1 MRSRAEQVKRICDCG
16 IVAVVRT
23 DTSEELV
30 DVSKA
35 LKDGGIDVI
44 EITMTTPNALHV
56 IADVSKTMGEDV
68 LVGVGSVLDS
78 ETARAAFLAGA
89 EFIVAPTYSPAVV
102 EMAHRYGCSVTPGA
116 FTPNEVLAAWEGGA
130 DMVKIFSARVGGPK
144 YMKDLRAPMPQ
155 LKLVP
160 TGGVDITNAAEFIK
174 AGAAALGVGSALVK
188 KDAVKNKDFAAL
200 KGFAEEYVAEIRKA
214 RGL

>member
-35 LKDGGIDVI
+35 LKNGGIDVI
-44 EITMTTPNALHV
+44 EITMTTPNALQV

-68 LVGVGSVLDS
+68 LVGVGSVLDP
-78 ETARAAFLAGA
+78 ETARAAILAGA
-89 EFIVAPTYSPAVV
+89 EFIVAPTYSPAVI

-130 DMVKIFSARVGGPK
+130 DMVKIFPARVGGPK

-155 LKLVP
+155 LKLVL

-188 KDAVKNKDFAAL
+188 KDAIKNKDFAAL

>member
-35 LKDGGIDVI
+35 LKNGGIDVI
-44 EITMTTPNALHV
+44 EITMTTPNALQV
-56 IADVSKTMGEDV
+56 IADVSKVMGEDV
-68 LVGVGSVLDS
+68 LVGVGSVLDP
-78 ETARAAFLAGA
+78 ETARAAILAGA

-130 DMVKIFSARVGGPK
+130 DMVKIFPARVGGPK

-188 KDAVKNKDFAAL
+188 KDAIKNKDFAAL
-200 KGFAEEYVAEIRKA
+200 KGCAEEYVAEIRKA

>member
-1 MRSRAEQVKRICDCG
+1 MRSREEQVQRICDCG
-16 IVAVVRT
+16 VVAVVRT

-35 LKDGGIDVI
+35 LKEGGIDVI
-44 EITMTTPNALHV
+44 EITMTTPNALQV
-56 IADVSKTMGEDV
+56 IADVAKAMGGEV
-68 LVGVGSVLDS
+68 LVGVGSVLDP
-78 ETARAAFLAGA
+78 ETARAAILAGA

-130 DMVKIFSARVGGPK
+130 DMVKIFPARVGGPN

-188 KDAVKNKDFAAL
+188 KDAVKKKDFATLRKLA
-200 KGFAEEYVAEIRKA
+200 KDYVAAVAKA
-214 RGL
+214 RGA

>member
-30 DVSKA
+30 DVSRA
-35 LKDGGIDVI
+35 LKNGGIDVI
-44 EITMTTPNALHV
+44 EITMTTPNALQV
-56 IADVSKTMGEDV
+56 IADVSKVMGQDV
-68 LVGVGSVLDS
+68 LVGVGSVLDP
-78 ETARAAFLAGA
+78 ETARAAILAGA

-116 FTPNEVLAAWEGGA
+116 FTPSEVLAAWEGGA
-130 DMVKIFSARVGGPK
+130 DMVKIFPARVGGPK

-174 AGAAALGVGSALVK
+174 AGAAALGVGSALVR

>member
-35 LKDGGIDVI
+35 LKNGGIDVI
-44 EITMTTPNALHV
+44 EITMTTPNALQV
-56 IADVSKTMGEDV
+56 IADVSKVMGEDV
-68 LVGVGSVLDS
+68 LVGVGSVLDP
-78 ETARAAFLAGA
+78 ETARAAILAGA

-130 DMVKIFSARVGGPK
+130 DMVKIFPARVGGPK

-188 KDAVKNKDFAAL
+188 KDAIKNKDFAAL

>member
-16 IVAVVRT
+16 IVDVVRT

-35 LKDGGIDVI
+35 LKNGGIDVI
-44 EITMTTPNALHV
+44 EITMTTPNALQV
-56 IADVSKTMGEDV
+56 IADVSKVMGEDV
-68 LVGVGSVLDS
+68 LVGVGSVLDP
-78 ETARAAFLAGA
+78 ETARAAILAGA

-130 DMVKIFSARVGGPK
+130 DMVKIFPARVGGPK

-188 KDAVKNKDFAAL
+188 KDAIKNKDFAAL

>member
-1 MRSRAEQVKRICDCG
+1 
-16 IVAVVRT
+16 
-23 DTSEELV
+23 
-30 DVSKA
+30 
-35 LKDGGIDVI
+35 
-44 EITMTTPNALHV
+44 
-56 IADVSKTMGEDV
+56 
-68 LVGVGSVLDS
+68 
-78 ETARAAFLAGA
+78 
-89 EFIVAPTYSPAVV
+89 
-102 EMAHRYGCSVTPGA
+102 
-116 FTPNEVLAAWEGGA
+116 
-130 DMVKIFSARVGGPK
+130 MVKIFPARVGGPK

-174 AGAAALGVGSALVK
+174 AGAAALGVGSALVR

>member
-1 MRSRAEQVKRICDCG
+1 MRNRKEQVRRICDCG

-44 EITMTTPNALHV
+44 EITMTTPNALQV
-56 IADVSKTMGEDV
+56 IADVAKAMGNDV
-68 LVGVGSVLDS
+68 LVGVGSVLDP
-78 ETARAAFLAGA
+78 ETARAAILAGA
-89 EFIVAPTYSPAVV
+89 EFIVAPTYSPQVV
-102 EMAHRYGCSVTPGA
+102 QMAHRYGCSVTPGA

-130 DMVKIFSARVGGPK
+130 DMVKIFPARVGGPK

-188 KDAVKNKDFAAL
+188 KDAVKKKDFAAL
-200 KGFAEEYVAEIRKA
+200 KGFAREYVAEITKA

>member
-68 LVGVGSVLDS
+68 LLGVGSVLDP
-78 ETARAAFLAGA
+78 ETARAAILAGA

-130 DMVKIFSARVGGPK
+130 DMVKIFPARIGGPK

-200 KGFAEEYVAEIRKA
+200 KRFAEEYVAEIRKA

>member
-1 MRSRAEQVKRICDCG
+1 MRSRDEQVKRICDCG

-35 LKDGGIDVI
+35 LKNGGIDVI
-44 EITMTTPNALHV
+44 EITMTTPNALQV
-56 IADVSKTMGEDV
+56 IADVSKVMGEDV
-68 LVGVGSVLDS
+68 LVGVGSVLDP
-78 ETARAAFLAGA
+78 ETARAAILAGA

-130 DMVKIFSARVGGPK
+130 DMVKIFPARVGGPK

-200 KGFAEEYVAEIRKA
+200 KGFAQEYVAEIRKA